1 MFAKTFFRCLHSDFR
16 KNEAC
21 LLPKL
26 LHRAPQR
33 DFIEAILLPSK
44 LFENLPHLDFY
55 ESKKW
60 FLVNV
65 DLCPKDEKLI
75 NAFSTMFLSFLD
87 L

>member
-1 MFAKTFFRCLHSDFR
+1 MLKPFLDVCIQISEKMRHAYFQGYFIGPLQS
-16 KNEAC
+16 
-21 LLPKL
+21 
-26 LHRAPQR
+26 

-65 DLCPKDEKLI
+65 DDLCPKDEKLI
-75 NAFSTMFLSFLD
+75 DAFSTMFLAFLD